1 MSASQPVTPS
11 TGPAHETNKANK
23 VSVDQ
28 LAAANAVTDLAET
41 VNLPTAGD
49 LREATAT
56 LSIKKELAQGDTEVI
71 SKPQIV
77 QPEKSAQRGIKTY
90 VTKQG
95 DTIDSI
101 AKRFNVTAQTVRWA
115 NNTASDAVEAGKTLT
130 IPMVDGVVYTVKD
143 GDTIEKLAEKYK
155 ANPERVALYNDLASG
170 APLAKDTR
178 IVLPGGVLPENEQP
192 GYVASRSGRRGYAGR
207 TTGGAVSGISYGY
220 ARASVGNRYALGN
233 CTWYVY
239 ERRAALGRPIGS
251 FWGNATSWAASAR
264 AAGFVVNHTPAPG
277 AIFQTTW
284 GGGGLGHV
292 GMVERVEGG
301 TIYVSDM
308 NYAGYNV
315 VTHRTIPMSEVGRYN
330 FIH

>member
-1 MSASQPVTPS
+1 MT
-11 TGPAHETNKANK
+11 HETNK

-28 LAAANAVTDLAET
+28 LAAANAVADLAET

-71 SKPQIV
+71 SKPQII

-101 AKRFNVTAQTVRWA
+101 AKKFNVTAQTVRWA
-115 NNTASDAVEAGKTLT
+115 NNTTSDAVEAGKTLI

-143 GDTIEKLAEKYK
+143 GDTVEKLAEKYK
-155 ANPERVALYNDLASG
+155 ANPERVALYNDLANG
-170 APLAKDTR
+170 AALAKDTR

-233 CTWYVY
+233 CT
-239 ERRAALGRPIGS
+239 
-251 FWGNATSWAASAR
+251 
-264 AAGFVVNHTPAPG
+264 
-277 AIFQTTW
+277 
-284 GGGGLGHV
+284 
-292 GMVERVEGG
+292 
-301 TIYVSDM
+301 
-308 NYAGYNV
+308 
-315 VTHRTIPMSEVGRYN
+315 
-330 FIH
+330 

>member
-1 MSASQPVTPS
+1 M
-11 TGPAHETNKANK
+11 
-23 VSVDQ
+23 
-28 LAAANAVTDLAET
+28 
-41 VNLPTAGD
+41 
-49 LREATAT
+49 
-56 LSIKKELAQGDTEVI
+56 AQGDTEVI
-71 SKPQIV
+71 SKPQII

-101 AKRFNVTAQTVRWA
+101 AKKFNVTAQTVRWA
-115 NNTASDAVEAGKTLT
+115 NNTTSDAVEAGKTLI

-155 ANPERVALYNDLASG
+155 ANPERVALYNDLANG
-170 APLAKDTR
+170 AALAKDTR

>member
-1 MSASQPVTPS
+1 MSASQPVAPS

-95 DTIDSI
+95 DTINSI
-101 AKRFNVTAQTVRWA
+101 AKKFNVTAQTVRWA
-115 NNTASDAVEAGKTLT
+115 NNTTSDAVEAGKTLI

-143 GDTIEKLAEKYK
+143 
-155 ANPERVALYNDLASG
+155 
-170 APLAKDTR
+170 
-178 IVLPGGVLPENEQP
+178 
-192 GYVASRSGRRGYAGR
+192 
-207 TTGGAVSGISYGY
+207 TG
-220 ARASVGNRYALGN
+220 
-233 CTWYVY
+233 
-239 ERRAALGRPIGS
+239 
-251 FWGNATSWAASAR
+251 
-264 AAGFVVNHTPAPG
+264 
-277 AIFQTTW
+277 
-284 GGGGLGHV
+284 
-292 GMVERVEGG
+292 
-301 TIYVSDM
+301 
-308 NYAGYNV
+308 
-315 VTHRTIPMSEVGRYN
+315 
-330 FIH
+330 

>member
-1 MSASQPVTPS
+1 M
-11 TGPAHETNKANK
+11 
-23 VSVDQ
+23 
-28 LAAANAVTDLAET
+28 TDLAET

-71 SKPQIV
+71 SKPQII

-95 DTIDSI
+95 DTMDSI
-101 AKRFNVTAQTVRWA
+101 AKKFNVTAQTVRWA
-115 NNTASDAVEAGKTLT
+115 NNTTSDAVEAGKTLT

-170 APLAKDTR
+170 AALAKDTR

-192 GYVASRSGRRGYAGR
+192 GYVAPRSGRRGRSAGQ
-207 TTGGAVSGISYGY
+207 TGGGAVGGVNYGY

-264 AAGFVVNHTPAPG
+264 SAGFVVNQAPKIG
-277 AIFQTTW
+277 RASCR
-284 GGGGLGHV
+284 
-292 GMVERVEGG
+292 ERV
-301 TIYVSDM
+301 
-308 NYAGYNV
+308 
-315 VTHRTIPMSEVGRYN
+315 
-330 FIH
+330 